1 MGICAGFSG
10 GFFQVMSIAAGMT
23 GSDHNSRRSG
33 ARTALALDHRLN
45 VRIDIPGDPDAGL
58 IVEGAGGR
66 VDHEKN
72 GKMNSETGSQ
82 SVASALI
89 LNRWAMRPTRVL

>member
-1 MGICAGFSG
+1 
-10 GFFQVMSIAAGMT
+10 MSIATGMT
-23 GSDHNSRRSG
+23 GSNEPSRRSD
-33 ARTALALDHRLN
+33 ARTALALDHAIN
-45 VRIDIPGDPDAGL
+45 VRIDITGNPDAGA

-82 SVASALI
+82 SVASALMVK
-89 LNRWAMRPTRVL
+89 RWAMRPMRVL